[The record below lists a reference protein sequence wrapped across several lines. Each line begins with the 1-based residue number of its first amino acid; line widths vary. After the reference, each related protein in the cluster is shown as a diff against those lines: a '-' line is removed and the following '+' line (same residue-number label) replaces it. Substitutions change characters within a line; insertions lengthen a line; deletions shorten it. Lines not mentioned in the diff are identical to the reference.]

1 MALVFVGIGSSINRQ
16 ENIRLGIQAL
26 QTTFGELTISPVY
39 ESEAVGFK
47 GNNFYNLVVSF
58 NSSLSPTQLINKFKQ
73 IEIQQGRP
81 EKPIKFAP
89 RTLDLDLLL
98 HDKLILPEIDLPRA
112 EILTNAF
119 VLQPLSEI
127 APLLKHPISDET
139 YQSLWAKFP
148 KSQQKLWQI
157 DAITNH

>member
-1 MALVFVGIGSSINRQ
+1 MAQVFIGVGSSINRQ
-16 ENIRLGIQAL
+16 QNIRLGIQAL
-26 QTTFGELTISPVY
+26 QIEFGDLTLSPIY

-47 GNNFYNLVVSF
+47 GGNFYNLVACF
-58 NSSLSPTQLINKFKQ
+58 ESPLAAQAIIKKLKA

-81 EKPIKFAP
+81 EKAIKYAP

-98 HDKLILPEIDLPRA
+98 HDQMIDLTIDLPRA

-119 VLQPLSEI
+119 VLQPLAEI
-127 APLLKHPISDET
+127 APQLKHPIMNES
-139 YQSLWAKFP
+139 YKVLWENFP

-157 DAITNH
+157 DAIIT

>member
-1 MALVFVGIGSSINRQ
+1 MALVFVGIGSSINRH

-26 QTTFGELTISPVY
+26 QAVFGQLTISPVY

-47 GNNFYNLVVSF
+47 GKNFLNLVVSF
-58 NSSLSPTQLINKFKQ
+58 NSSLSPIQLIKQFKQ
-73 IEIQQGRP
+73 LEIQQGRP
-81 EKPIKFAP
+81 EKAIKFAP

-98 HDKLILPEIDLPRA
+98 HDQLIMTDIDLPRA
-112 EILTNAF
+112 EILSNAF
-119 VLQPLSEI
+119 VLQPLADI
-127 APLLKHPISDET
+127 APALKHPITSET

-157 DAITNH
+157 DAIIN